1 MRLLSAHV
9 KNVKLL
15 RDIAFEFSTDSKRPL
30 TVIRAEN
37 ASGKTSLLTALT
49 WALYGTK
56 ALEDPAIRLGPAY
69 WPIGRPCLISV
80 DMQFDHHFTSRLS
93 GRLTSGEK
101 RFRLIRS
108 VTETP
113 REKTFDRSAD
123 HVELFKMSERGAES
137 LDSPELILDD
147 LLPKEVRDIFF
158 TNGDAAMVFISMRAG
173 RTSKRDQV
181 KDAIRALLGIGILE
195 VSEDHLTRVKSR
207 FAKHIAEQSSNADL
221 VKFAKA
227 LEEVEQRA
235 KHAAEERKNADRQIE
250 TLSRAC
256 ETLERKLQEMLRAGD
271 YEQLAEERRKLFL
284 SRDRMTK
291 IADDLAEQHRELF
304 GSESLSWY
312 LIGDQCVLALRE
324 LEKLHKRGIIPKT
337 AVPVLRERLDMGKC
351 ICGAD
356 LGGGTPGRLA
366 VETLLREQKDA
377 DSDRETLTRL
387 YFGLKSEVDDWT
399 ERENTWANE
408 LMRCGSNRVA
418 LLKQDEELAREM
430 ESLDRKIDQI
440 KSSGIEDL
448 RRDFEAK
455 RRALSVQQDQRNKAM
470 IDERVATERVKELSA
485 RVQELRLLDS
495 KLRTLGARVDV
506 SQDLLNVVKETIEEL
521 QQVALKKVA
530 SRMNELFLAMV
541 GADPDQRGLYRRA
554 TIAHNYEIVVETADA
569 RTLDP
574 DLELNGAAQRMLTFA
589 FIWALTEVSGVRA
602 PRIIDTPL
610 GMMSGSVK
618 GRVLELISANEEGN
632 RELQVVLFLT
642 RSEIAQTEAVLDR
655 RAGKVVTFSNSD
667 HYPVDLVNKPLV
679 EEPQILMCGCDHRR
693 TCEVCQRRSDDL
705 FGLAT
710 R

>member
-9 KNVKLL
+9 NNVKLL
-15 RDIAFEFSTDSKRPL
+15 RDISFDFSIDPKRPL

-37 ASGKTSLLTALT
+37 ASGKTSLLTALS
-49 WALYGTK
+49 WAFYGTK
-56 ALEDPAIRLGPAY
+56 ALEDSTVRLGPAY
-69 WPIGRPCLISV
+69 WPIGQPCLISV
-80 DMQFDHHFTSRLS
+80 DVQFDHHFTSRLP

-101 RFRLIRS
+101 HFRLIRS

-113 REKTFDRSAD
+113 RERGFDRTVD
-123 HVELFKMSERGAES
+123 HVELFKLSDHGAQS

-147 LLPKEVRDIFF
+147 FLPKEVKDIFF

-181 KDAIRALLGIGILE
+181 KDAIRALLGIGMLE

-207 FAKHIAEQSSNADL
+207 FTKHIGEQASNVDL
-221 VKFAKA
+221 VRVAKA
-227 LEEVEQRA
+227 LEEVEERA
-235 KHAAEERKNADRQIE
+235 KHASEERKNADRQIDV
-250 TLSRAC
+250 LSRSC
-256 ETLERKLQEMLRAGD
+256 ETLERKLQEMLKAGD
-271 YEQLAEERRKLFL
+271 YEQIAQERHKLIL
-284 SRDRMTK
+284 SRDSIAK
-291 IADDLAEQHRELF
+291 IADDLAEQHRDLF

-312 LIGDQCVLALRE
+312 LIGDKCIRALTE
-324 LEKLHKRGIIPKT
+324 LEKLHKKGIIPKT
-337 AVPVLRERLDMGKC
+337 AVPVLKERLEIGTC

-356 LGGGTPGRLA
+356 LRTGTSGRLA
-366 VETLLREQKDA
+366 VETLLREQKEADA
-377 DSDRETLTRL
+377 DREVLTRL
-387 YFGLKSEVDDWT
+387 YFGLKSEIDDWA
-399 ERENTWANE
+399 ERDDAWANE
-408 LMRCGSNRVA
+408 LLRCGSNRVE
-418 LLKQDEELAREM
+418 LLKRQEEIAREM
-430 ESLDRKIDQI
+430 EALDRKIDQI

-455 RRALSVQQDQRNKAM
+455 RRALAAQQEQRNKAM
-470 IDERVATERVKELSA
+470 VDERVAAERVKELTA
-485 RVQELRLLDS
+485 RVQELRALDS

-506 SQDLLNVVKETIEEL
+506 AQDLLGVVKGTIEEL

-541 GADPDQRGLYRRA
+541 GADPEQRGLYRRA
-554 TIAHNYEIVVETADA
+554 NITQSYEIVVETADA

-610 GMMSGSVK
+610 GMMSGAVK
-618 GRVLELISANEEGN
+618 GRVLQLISANDEGN

-642 RSEIAQTEAVLDR
+642 RSEIAQTEEVLDR

-667 HYPVDLVNKPLV
+667 HYPVELVNRPLV
-679 EEPQILMCGCDHRR
+679 AEHQILMCGCDHRR
-693 TCEVCQRRSDDL
+693 TCEVCQRKSDHL

-710 R
+710 G